1 MDELRRLVCLAGAM
15 EELSLAEKALLDS
28 SDRIKA
34 TSALYKKS
42 VKPLIE
48 KKRRARINASL
59 DQLKGLLQDEGP
71 QSHTVSKLEKADVL
85 ELAVKHL
92 QRLKRS
98 GAGITDSIMDFSAGY
113 SHCQSTV
120 SSYLSSVNT
129 LNPNVQSQLLQHID
143 PTMRKPLS
151 VHHDP
156 KMGKSG
162 ELQLATPQIWQPQE
176 VMASLHHM
184 KVPEAL
190 VNMDR
195 GLLSPEQCVPSPQSW
210 SQPPCTIQM
219 IPAPETF
226 PASSSGPAKAS
237 GKSTHHFLPSC
248 LTTQSL
254 PTPGDTKR
262 QYVPYVGVL
271 NASYP
276 ASYHAHPAS
285 TASDFS
291 CSLGYSFESP
301 VPQGHQNT
309 SHFQPGTLFE
319 FPQAQVAP
327 VDHPEI
333 WRPW

>member
-1 MDELRRLVCLAGAM
+1 M
-15 EELSLAEKALLDS
+15 EERSLAENVHLDS

-34 TSALYKKS
+34 TSVLYKKS

-59 DQLKGLLQDEGP
+59 DQLKGLLQDEDGP

-120 SSYLSSVNT
+120 SSYLSSVNA

-143 PTMRKPLS
+143 PTMRKTLS
-151 VHHDP
+151 LSHHDP

-162 ELQLATPQIWQPQE
+162 ELQLAAPQIWQPQE

-184 KVPEAL
+184 KVPEAF
-190 VNMDR
+190 VNMDC
-195 GLLSPEQCVPSPQSW
+195 GLLSPEQCVPSPQMW
-210 SQPPCTIQM
+210 SQPSCTFPM
-219 IPAPETF
+219 IPVPETF
-226 PASSSGPAKAS
+226 PASSPGPAKAS
-237 GKSTHHFLPSC
+237 GNSTHNFLPSR
-248 LTTQSL
+248 LTTPSL

-262 QYVPYVGVL
+262 QYVPYVGAL

-276 ASYHAHPAS
+276 APYHAQPMS
-285 TASDFS
+285 TASEFS

-301 VPQGHQNT
+301 VHQGHQT
-309 SHFQPGTLFE
+309 PSHFQPASLFE
-319 FPQAQVAP
+319 FPQAQVSP